1 MATYQEWNNAIID
14 YAIQGLSIGTR
25 VFLSIDDEVLEVIG
39 FMFGDRSEGGWSQD
53 FINSVRSLCIHK
65 DQVSLSRFTNP
76 SLRDS
81 KDRPRYVGFLAAM
94 VLAAH
99 YMGDSQEDKPV
110 DPKDFFTHFNKL
122 LELSDQQGRTKG
134 LDAGEDER
142 LWQDWANWLRNQ
154 GFLPTARSGDG
165 AYKYVRYPI
174 SQTLLRQSDKNKLW
188 RHFTSSNWRKNY
200 DEILLMQRIR
210 KDSQYLTR
218 HLQTILDPKGDMW
231 LRSYDA
237 ISTACYEVYEEWR
250 EAGGSDIRS
259 ITTGPRIRTSLEAK
273 IYRSEDFFS
282 GEVNYR
288 IFPRQ
293 TRQSLAAELSVNH
306 NDNNYR
312 LEQDRLG
319 WYIPLWLLDKQ
330 QLDDGLK
337 IPVQSA
343 NSSVKN
349 LYLPAR
355 GFWVLTLDPDTPESG
370 IYASWDKPIELGT
383 EFILLVREQ
392 IQSDLDSLRNEGLLD
407 WQGINSVFDQWYEY
421 TGITILSEP
430 ESWSSLN
437 LGNETL
443 GLTLQP
449 SKSFSINLTGGLRAP
464 RGAGWIIGHAPQISV
479 AAFLPDADL
488 SVFDDSNQII
498 FSTSVEA
505 GKLIDI
511 PFTQS
516 GSYRIVVE
524 QSGQFDEKLI
534 RILNWEDTS
543 PRLMD
548 FGQIA
553 EELGV
558 VAYGAL
564 VRD

>member
-1 MATYQEWNNAIID
+1 MASYQEWNNAIIN
-14 YAIQGLSIGTR
+14 YATQGLSIGAR
-25 VFLSIDDEVLEVIG
+25 VFLSIDDEALETIG
-39 FMFGDRSEGGWSQD
+39 FMFGDRPEGGWSQD

-65 DQVSLSRFTNP
+65 DRVSLSRFTNP

-81 KDRPRYVGFLAAM
+81 KDRPRYIGFLAAM

-99 YMGDSQEDKPV
+99 YMGDTQEDKPV
-110 DPKDFFTHFNKL
+110 DPKDYFTHFNKL
-122 LELSDQQGRTKG
+122 LGLFDQQGRTKG

-259 ITTGPRIRTSLEAK
+259 MTTGPRIRTSLEAK
-273 IYRSEDFFS
+273 IYRSEDYFS

-293 TRQSLAAELSVNH
+293 TRQSLASELIVNH
-306 NDNNYR
+306 DDDNYK

-337 IPVQSA
+337 IPIQSV
-343 NSSVKN
+343 NSPIKN

-355 GFWVLTLDPDTPESG
+355 DFWVLTLDPDTPESG
-370 IYASWDKPIELGT
+370 IYASWDKGIELGT
-383 EFILLVREQ
+383 EFILLVREH

-407 WQGINSVFDQWYEY
+407 WQEINPVFDQWYEY
-421 TGITILSEP
+421 IGVTILSEP
-430 ESWSSLN
+430 EAWSSVN

-443 GLTLQP
+443 RLTLQP
-449 SKSFSINLTGGLRAP
+449 RTSFSINLTGGLRAP
-464 RGAGWIIGHAPQISV
+464 RGAGWIVEHAPQISV
-479 AAFLPDADL
+479 SAFLPDAHL
-488 SVFDDSNQII
+488 SVFDDSDQVI
-498 FSTSVEA
+498 FSTNIEA
-505 GKLIDI
+505 GKPIDI
-511 PFTQS
+511 PLAQS

-524 QSGQFDEKLI
+524 QSGQSDEKLI

-558 VAYGAL
+558 VVYGAL
-564 VRD
+564 VRK